1 MRQLYIVVCGTI
13 TSNKGGGGEIVRLFQ
28 IKYFFQLFYTL
39 GLFTLILA
47 AVFQSSQT
55 DIFSLSKL
63 VAVLMR

>member
-13 TSNKGGGGEIVRLFQ
+13 TSNKGGGEIVRLFQ